1 MGLVL
6 LLRRSGDGTVKVLN
20 TYWACQTAKRKTY
33 KKMIVFETKKVEN
46 TDPSVQPQE
55 MMKTAAM
62 PKKPEFALN
71 ITVFPDKGLTL

>member
-1 MGLVL
+1 
-6 LLRRSGDGTVKVLN
+6 
-20 TYWACQTAKRKTY
+20 
-33 KKMIVFETKKVEN
+33 MIVFETKKVEN